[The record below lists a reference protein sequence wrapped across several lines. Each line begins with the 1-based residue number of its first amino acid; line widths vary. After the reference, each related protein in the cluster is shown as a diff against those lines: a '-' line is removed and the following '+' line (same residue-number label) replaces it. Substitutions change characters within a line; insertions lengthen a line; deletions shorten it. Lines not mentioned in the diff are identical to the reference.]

1 MTIIVASILTVCAL
15 PLLVYALIPGDRSA
29 MAARFEVSAPKPF
42 QDSYLG
48 ESIRDR
54 IVLPLMDATAR
65 QARRL
70 TPGGFADSTSRNLL
84 HAGLGSR
91 LPLEAFV
98 GIKTLLTASGLISG
112 VIVSIGAETRTRI
125 FWILLLGFVGFVF
138 PDAYVRRRAEA
149 RQRAIVSALPD
160 ILDQLTVL
168 LEAGLG
174 FNTAVDKIARS
185 TSGPLVEEFARAL
198 HAIRLGQPRNEALE
212 DIATRTGT
220 QEVRQFVSAIKQADG
235 LGVPMAR
242 VARVQSEHMR
252 EIKRLHSEE
261 QAMRLPVK
269 LVFPMVLC
277 MLPALFVVLL
287 GPVAIRILG
296 SGL

>member
-1 MTIIVASILTVCAL
+1 MTVIVASVLTILAV
-15 PLLVYALIPGDRSA
+15 PLLGYALMPANRSSS
-29 MAARFEVSAPKPF
+29 ARFEIAGPKGL

-54 IVLPLMDATAR
+54 VVLPLIDAIAR

-70 TPGGFADSTSRNLL
+70 TPRGFAESMTRNLV
-84 HAGLGSR
+84 HGGLVHR

-98 GIKTLLTASGLISG
+98 ALKSLATTAGLVGGFLAS
-112 VIVSIGAETRTRI
+112 VDADPRSRI
-125 FWILLLGFVGFVF
+125 LWTLLLGFVGFIA

-149 RQRAIVSALPD
+149 RQRQIVSALPD

-174 FNTAVDKIARS
+174 FNSAVDKIARS
-185 TSGPLVEEFARAL
+185 TSGPLVDEFARAL

-212 DIATRTGT
+212 EIATRTGT

-235 LGVPMAR
+235 LGVPMAK

-252 EIKRLHSEE
+252 ELRRLHSEE